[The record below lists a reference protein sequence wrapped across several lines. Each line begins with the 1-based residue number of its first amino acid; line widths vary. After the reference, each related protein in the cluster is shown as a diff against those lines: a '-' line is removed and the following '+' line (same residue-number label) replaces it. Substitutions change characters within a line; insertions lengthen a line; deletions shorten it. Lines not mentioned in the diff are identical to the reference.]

1 MKIQKQ
7 VLVRVVLVIVGH
19 TKHNQAFV
27 KSVLL
32 VGTKMVKVVWNV
44 WNVQKIH
51 IYLLKQLSLKRNVPN
66 VTMTVPLD

>member
-19 TKHNQAFV
+19 TKHNQANV